1 MPPAKLGL
9 VYSATELRPF
19 VDLIGPARTKWMFFS
34 GRLIDAPRA
43 LQWGLV
49 DEVLP
54 DDELEAYTYALADE
68 IAANAPMSVQGT
80 KLIVREMR
88 GAAASADAETRIAAE
103 IQRVNRSADLAEGML
118 AATPPGR
125 RAPSAVADARALPL
139 ATGAVG
145 AAVAAFSLNHV
156 PDPAAGLA
164 EAARVVAPGGVVLA
178 SAYSADDDHPVKAAV
193 DAAVRAAGW
202 EPESWVDAV
211 RADATRL
218 ATVDR
223 ALAVARA
230 AGVATPMPYLLICA
244 FVANAASFAL
254 PISNPA
260 NLVVFGDAMP
270 PLAEWLWRFAPAS
283 VLSIVMTYL
292 MLRWTQRAH
301 LAGKTRTDIAIPKL
315 GRGGRIAAVGLVAA
329 VLVLLGASA
338 AGLALGL
345 PTLLAGVGTVIAV
358 LVAERSSPWPVL
370 RHVSWDTLVLVAA
383 LFVIVQG
390 LEATSLT
397 ATLVGALEQASE
409 AAPGMTA
416 AATGALLAFATNL
429 TNNLPL
435 GLVSASVVGAAQVP
449 EKILDA
455 VLVGIDLGPNLSVTG
470 SLATILWLTALR
482 REAIKFGSIRFLA
495 VGIVVMPP
503 ALILSLAAISFF

>member
-1 MPPAKLGL
+1 MSPDHSPLIWAISAIAVAGVIVRPFGGPEWVFATAGALVLLVFGLIAPAAALAGVASGVDVYLFLAGMMLLAEVARREGLFDYLAAHAARSARGSPKRLFTL
-9 VYSATELRPF
+9 VYLVGVLVTVFLSNDATA
-19 VDLIGPARTKWMFFS
+19 V
-34 GRLIDAPRA
+34 
-43 LQWGLV
+43 
-49 DEVLP
+49 VL
-54 DDELEAYTYALADE
+54 
-68 IAANAPMSVQGT
+68 
-80 KLIVREMR
+80 
-88 GAAASADAETRIAAE
+88 
-103 IQRVNRSADLAEGML
+103 
-118 AATPPGR
+118 TP
-125 RAPSAVADARALPL
+125 AVA
-139 ATGAVG
+139 
-145 AAVAAFSLNHV
+145 
-156 PDPAAGLA
+156 
-164 EAARVVAPGGVVLA
+164 
-178 SAYSADDDHPVKAAV
+178 
-193 DAAVRAAGW
+193 
-202 EPESWVDAV
+202 
-211 RADATRL
+211 
-218 ATVDR
+218 
-223 ALAVARA
+223 AVARA
-230 AGVATPMPYLLICA
+230 AGAATPMPYLLICA

-315 GRGGRIAAVGLVAA
+315 GRGGRIAAVGLVGA